1 MIHPKALVD
10 DPETLGA
17 ETNVWAFA
25 HVMEGATVGTQCN
38 IGDHAFIESGAVV
51 GNRVT
56 LKNQVLLW
64 EGVTVEDDVFVG
76 PRVTFTNDR
85 FPRSARM
92 TQVRDKYAAKDN
104 WLVKTTVRQGS
115 SIGANATICPGVELG
130 RYCMVAAGA
139 VVTTD
144 VEPHSLVAGN
154 PARHVGF
161 VCSCGEKLAGHH
173 EQFAC
178 QSCGEKG
185 SDRAKGRAQVNEQ
198 TVKGSIAHVQCAG
211 QSVIHVQPAIS
222 SRNSAMSSR
231 NIVK

>member
-1 MIHPKALVD
+1 MIHSKALVD
-10 DPETLGA
+10 DPQSIGS

-25 HVMEGATVGTQCN
+25 HVMKDAIVGVDCN

-51 GNRVT
+51 GDRVT

-64 EGVTVEDDVFVG
+64 EGVTLEDDVFVG

-92 TQVRDKYAAKDN
+92 QQAKKKYTVKEN
-104 WLVKTTVRQGS
+104 WLVETKVRQGC

-130 RYCMVAAGA
+130 QYCMIAAGS
-139 VVTTD
+139 VVTAD

-154 PARHVGF
+154 PARHIGF
-161 VCSCGEKLAGHH
+161 VCSCGEKLAGHY

-178 QSCGEKG
+178 QVCGEKG
-185 SDRAKGRAQVNEQ
+185 SERAQRDSGKCKETAKGRVGQ
-198 TVKGSIAHVQCAG
+198 VQCAG
-211 QSVIHVQPAIS
+211 QSVIHVQSVMVSRHIS
-222 SRNSAMSSR
+222 
-231 NIVK
+231 K